1 MKPIP
6 RMLSPKAHSI
16 LDFVMAGSF
25 LASVGWFWPRSKR
38 AAIAALICGTA
49 ELAVS
54 LLTDYP
60 GGIKK
65 VITFRAHRDIDIGLA
80 AMTAELLEFAENFV
94 DVAGIL
100 AQDAALEEQ
109 RVRLAGAVPHFSQ
122 SINPLIGIYPND
134 GTGKGNPFQGSHA

>member
-1 MKPIP
+1 MPMLNTVAKMAMKPIP

-80 AMTAELLEFAENFV
+80 AMTATMPTFLAFKDEGEKKFFLTKGVLMTGVAELTQFPEKPQHAEK
-94 DVAGIL
+94 GL
-100 AQDAALEEQ
+100 KHSRAA
-109 RVRLAGAVPHFSQ
+109 
-122 SINPLIGIYPND
+122 
-134 GTGKGNPFQGSHA
+134 